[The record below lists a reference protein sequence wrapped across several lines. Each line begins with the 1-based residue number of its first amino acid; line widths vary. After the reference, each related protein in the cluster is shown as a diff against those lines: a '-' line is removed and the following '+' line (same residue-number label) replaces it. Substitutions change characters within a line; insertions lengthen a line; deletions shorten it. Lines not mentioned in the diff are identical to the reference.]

1 MREEESKLLE
11 EILWRNVIEP
21 LSSLWASGVLL
32 DKKRIQLY
40 TCFCINYHRLNSA
53 KLKDGN
59 FNLPHTYGLSA
70 ATWFF
75 SAGFVNKLQASR
87 NRTS

>member
-1 MREEESKLLE
+1 MREEESNLLE
-11 EILWRNVIEP
+11 DILWRNVIEP

-53 KLKDGN
+53 KLKDAKLS
-59 FNLPHTYGLSA
+59 FTPHL
-70 ATWFF
+70 WPKRCNVVF
-75 SAGFVNKLQASR
+75 
-87 NRTS
+87 